1 MLLIAYYLGK
11 VNSLAVAW
19 TTRSPDCSIRNE
31 SMLTDLKIHIANF
44 QHWLKTDQ
52 GDAATWQKEREE
64 RLAWYQKYLGKDRI
78 GKLTSDE
85 LATLI
90 KDLWA
95 TNIWHNKDYKAGK
108 LIKDNGL
115 DKVRAALEELFYGD
129 AALEKRWDAF
139 RATIKGFGPSS
150 LSEILTF
157 HDAQFHAL
165 VNLKPYRVLPRIGFS
180 ISPVSD
186 GKSYRK
192 AVAEI
197 GKVKS
202 LLQDSGLKDTDF
214 IVTDFF
220 IAYLFYH
227 VFGLQFKREEK
238 APAPVGPKQEP
249 KRVAAPAI
257 SPDAP
262 AIETHEAAEAV
273 LLKLGNLLDY
283 DTYTPDAS
291 KTFNGEKLGDI
302 ATLEELPDFT
312 NAKIMESAQN
322 IDVVWMKDE
331 WPEFFFEVEHTTG
344 VTSGLLR
351 IYQAEKVNAKFF
363 IVGPQEVLKKYE
375 REVEKAPFHRIKHKY
390 RFRSYEELCEM
401 FVIATRYRGASDRF
415 FE

>member
-1 MLLIAYYLGK
+1 MPA
-11 VNSLAVAW
+11 
-19 TTRSPDCSIRNE
+19 
-31 SMLTDLKIHIANF
+31 DLKTHIANF

-64 RLAWYQKYLGKDRI
+64 RLAWYRKHLTKDRI

-95 TNIWHNKDYKAGK
+95 TNIWHNKDYKADK

-115 DKVRAALEELFYGD
+115 DKVRASLEELFYGD

-157 HDAQFHAL
+157 HDAQTYAL
-165 VNLKPYRVLPRIGFS
+165 VNLKPYRVLPLIGFS
-180 ISPVSD
+180 INPVND

-192 AVAEI
+192 AVEEI

-202 LLQDSGLKDTDF
+202 LLQENGLKDADF

-227 VFGLQFKREEK
+227 VFDLQFKREEK
-238 APAPVGPKQEP
+238 PRAPAETKQEQKP
-249 KRVAAPAI
+249 EPRPGVAPAI

-262 AIETHEAAEAV
+262 AIETHEAAEAI
-273 LLKLGNLLDY
+273 LLKLGNLLGY

-312 NAKIMESAQN
+312 NAKIMESVQN
-322 IDVVWMKDE
+322 IDVVWLKDE

-351 IYQAEKVNAKFF
+351 IYQAEKINAKFF
-363 IVGPQEVLKKYE
+363 IVGPTDVLKKYE
-375 REVEKAPFHRIKHKY
+375 REVEKAPFHRIKSKY
-390 RFRSYEELCEM
+390 RFRSYRELRDM
-401 FVIATRYRGASDRF
+401 YLATCNYRTTSDCF
-415 FE
+415 LG

>member
-1 MLLIAYYLGK
+1 M
-11 VNSLAVAW
+11 
-19 TTRSPDCSIRNE
+19 P
-31 SMLTDLKIHIANF
+31 TDLKTHIANF

-64 RLAWYQKYLGKDRI
+64 RLAWYQKHLGKDRI
-78 GKLTSDE
+78 AKLTSEE

-95 TNIWHNKDYKAGK
+95 TNIWHNKDYKADK

-115 DKVRAALEELFYGD
+115 DKVRASLEELFYGD

-139 RATIKGFGPSS
+139 RATVKGFGPSS

-157 HDAQFHAL
+157 HDAQSYAL
-165 VNLKPYRVLPRIGFS
+165 VNLKPYRVLPLIGFS

-192 AVAEI
+192 AVEEI

-202 LLQDSGLKDTDF
+202 LLQENGLKDADF

-220 IAYLFYH
+220 VAYLFYH
-227 VFGLQFKREEK
+227 VFDLQFKREEK
-238 APAPVGPKQEP
+238 PQAPAEPKQEQKQEP
-249 KRVAAPAI
+249 KRAVAPTI
-257 SPDAP
+257 SQDAP

-273 LLKLGNLLDY
+273 LLKLGNLLGY

-312 NAKIMESAQN
+312 NAKIMESVQN

-375 REVEKAPFHRIKHKY
+375 REVEKAPFHRIKNKY
-390 RFRSYEELCEM
+390 RFRSYDELREM
-401 FVIATRYRGASDRF
+401 FVTATRYREVSDHF
-415 FE
+415 LE

>member
-1 MLLIAYYLGK
+1 M
-11 VNSLAVAW
+11 
-19 TTRSPDCSIRNE
+19 P
-31 SMLTDLKIHIANF
+31 TDLKTHITEF

-64 RLAWYQKYLGKDRI
+64 RLAWYQEHLGKDRI
-78 GKLTSDE
+78 AKLTSDE

-95 TNIWHNKDYKAGK
+95 TNIWHNKDYKADK

-115 DKVRAALEELFYGD
+115 DKARASLEELFYGD

-157 HDAQFHAL
+157 HDAQSYAL
-165 VNLKPYRVLPRIGFS
+165 VNLKPYRVLPLIGFS
-180 ISPVSD
+180 ISPVND

-192 AVAEI
+192 AVEEI
-197 GKVKS
+197 GKVKA
-202 LLQDSGLKDTDF
+202 LLQESGLKDADF

-227 VFGLQFKREEK
+227 VFDLQFKREEK
-238 APAPVGPKQEP
+238 PQAPHEPKQEP
-249 KRVAAPAI
+249 KPAPAPAI
-257 SPDAP
+257 STDAP

-273 LLKLGNLLDY
+273 LLKLGNLLGY

-312 NAKIMESAQN
+312 NAKIMESVQN

-363 IVGPQEVLKKYE
+363 IVGPEDVLKRYE
-375 REVEKAPFHRIKHKY
+375 REVEKAPFNRIKNKY
-390 RFRSYEELCEM
+390 RFRSYNELRGM
-401 FVIATRYRGASDRF
+401 FVTAGRYREVSDRF
-415 FE
+415 LG